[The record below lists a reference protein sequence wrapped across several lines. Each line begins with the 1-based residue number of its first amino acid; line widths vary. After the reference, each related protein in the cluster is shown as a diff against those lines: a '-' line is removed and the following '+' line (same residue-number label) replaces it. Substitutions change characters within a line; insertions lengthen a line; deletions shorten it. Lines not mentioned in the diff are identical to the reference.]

1 MSTNSAGSQG
11 FITVQYARNVHFQ
24 IKNGQNAEFNRVIQ
38 TDVLPLLKKQKGFQ
52 EELTLVNREGAL
64 GISIWED
71 RNSAEEYNRNAY
83 PTVLQKLNPV
93 LEGTPRVETF
103 EVAAATFTS

>member
-1 MSTNSAGSQG
+1 MR
-11 FITVQYARNVHFQ
+11 YARNVHFQ
-24 IKNGQNAEFNRVIQ
+24 IKNGQGAEFNRVIE
-38 TDVLPLLKKQKGFQ
+38 TDVMPLLKKQKGFQ
-52 EELTLVNREGAL
+52 EELTLVSPKETL

-71 RNSAEEYNRNAY
+71 RKSADEYNTNTY

-103 EVAAATFTS
+103 EVGATTFRS